1 MKRLFLAVLATLL
14 VAAALAAAISN
25 DSGYVLIAF
34 GNYTLE
40 TTVWIGLLLVLVI
53 LVLMY
58 VLAMLLHRGK
68 RYGSAWSRWQQDR
81 SSHRGRRQTL
91 KGLMAFHEGQY
102 ARARHL
108 LDRSAEAS
116 DQPLLNHLMAAR
128 ASSALGDREQTQL
141 YLHRAERSG
150 SRHLLAFSLTQ
161 AELLLAQEQYDD
173 AWETLQR
180 VRKQARRNPVLLRLL
195 KDTCVARQDWSE
207 LLRVLPD
214 LRRYRVLAEG
224 EIETLETRAAVNLL
238 GTRENASA
246 DTLRTRW
253 AQLPKSAQRQP
264 GAIAAYAQALFTVG
278 AADNA
283 EQLLRAFMKRDWNET
298 LADLYGRID
307 SSDPARQLATAES
320 WLSEHPHDATLLRA
334 LGRLSLR
341 NQLWGKARDY
351 FDTSLRIDNHPE
363 TCAEL
368 GRLLA
373 HLGQH
378 ERSAD
383 YFERGLLSSA
393 GGLPALPMPT
403 KIQNA

>member
-14 VAAALAAAISN
+14 VAAALAAAISS

-40 TTVWIGLLLVLVI
+40 TTVWIGLLLLLVI

-58 VLAMLLHRGK
+58 LLAMLLYRGQ

-91 KGLMAFHEGQY
+91 RGLMAFHEGQY

-108 LDRSAEAS
+108 LDRAAEAS

-128 ASSALGDREQTQL
+128 ASSELGDREQTLL
-141 YLHRAERSG
+141 YLHRAERTSA
-150 SRHLLAFSLTQ
+150 RNALVFALTK

-173 AWETLQR
+173 AWETLQP
-180 VRKQARRNPVLLRLL
+180 VRKQARRNPLLLRLL
-195 KDTCVARQDWSE
+195 KDVCVARQDWPE

-214 LRRYRVLAEG
+214 LRRYRVLPEAD
-224 EIETLETRAAVNLL
+224 IEALETDAAVRLL
-238 GTRENASA
+238 GTRDNAA
-246 DTLRTRW
+246 TETLRARW

-264 GAIAAYAQALFTVG
+264 GAVAAYAQALANAG
-278 AADNA
+278 AADQA
-283 EQLLRAFMKRDWNET
+283 EQMLRAAIKRDWNT
-298 LADLYGRID
+298 GLVDLYGRLD
-307 SSDPARQLATAES
+307 GSEPARQLATAES
-320 WLSEHPHDATLLRA
+320 WRAEHGHDATLLRT

-341 NQLWGKARDY
+341 NQLWGKAREY
-351 FDTSLRIDNHPE
+351 FDNSLRLENHPE

-383 YFERGLLSSA
+383 YFERGLLHSA
-393 GGLPALPMPT
+393 GTLPTLPMPT
-403 KIQNA
+403 KTPHA